1 MNQPFAN
8 TTLGDIVAKD
18 YHAAAIFERYGL
30 DFCCGGRVSLAD
42 ACRQHGV
49 DVQAVSSELAH
60 LARTPEET
68 APEAPDA
75 LIALIVSRHHAY
87 VRDAIPSIQS
97 HLAKVIAAHGRSH
110 PEVIRIASHFD
121 VIAEELT
128 LHLAKEE
135 RVLFPYIHSLTVA
148 TQNGGP
154 PPPDVFGTVQ
164 NPIRMMETE
173 HQNAGDE
180 LAAIRSLTSDY
191 KAPADACATYRLVY
205 AELQAFERDLHRH
218 VHLENNV
225 LFPRA
230 IELEAQITHKGRI
243 GCESSR

>member
-30 DFCCGGRVSLAD
+30 DFCCGGRMSLAD
-42 ACRQHGV
+42 ACRQRGV
-49 DVQAVSSELAH
+49 DVEAVSSELVH

-68 APEAPDA
+68 APEDPDT
-75 LIALIVSRHHAY
+75 LIAHIVSRHHAY
-87 VRDAIPSIQS
+87 VRDAIPLIQS
-97 HLAKVIAAHGRSH
+97 HLAKVIAAHGRTH

-121 VIAEELT
+121 EVAEELT

-135 RVLFPYIHSLTVA
+135 RVLFPYIHSLA
-148 TQNGGP
+148 AASQNGAP

-180 LAAIRSLTSDY
+180 LSAIRSLSSEY

-230 IELEAQITHKGRI
+230 IELEAQMAHTGRI